1 MYFSIAISNGY
12 YRKTM
17 PLHYISNEIA
27 SFAVNALIKLRLI
40 SDLAQVA
47 NEYYGD
53 GLDSS

>member
-40 SDLAQVA
+40 SDLTQVA